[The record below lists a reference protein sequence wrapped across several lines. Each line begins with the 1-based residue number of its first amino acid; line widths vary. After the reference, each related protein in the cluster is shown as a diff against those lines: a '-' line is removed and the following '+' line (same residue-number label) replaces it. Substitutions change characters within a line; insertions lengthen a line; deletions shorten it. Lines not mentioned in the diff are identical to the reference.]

1 MTPFLLQAGGAG
13 DMLQLPMMMIGVLII
28 MYFIAIRP
36 QQKER
41 KKMDALRANLKKGDR
56 VMTQGG
62 ILAKVQQVRDKEVV
76 LDLDGSSRMTVLRAA
91 IQTIFPDAASADAKD
106 SQKEKEQA
114 AKA

>member
-1 MTPFLLQAGGAG
+1 MSPFLLQAGGAG
-13 DMLQLPMMMIGVLII
+13 DMWSFPLMMVGVLAI

-41 KKMDALRANLKKGDR
+41 KKMEELRKNLKKGDR

-62 ILAKVQQVRDKEVV
+62 IVAKVQQVKGNEIV
-76 LDLDGSSRMTVLRAA
+76 LDLDGSARMTVVQAA
-91 IQTIFPDAASADAKD
+91 VSTVFPADGEAPATR
-106 SQKEKEQA
+106 EKEQS